1 EAIFTG
7 FVNWDIVYRL
17 YSISDIFVTA
27 SLSEVH
33 PMTLI
38 EASMC
43 KLAIVARKDDS
54 YLDLVR
60 DGVNGFLVEND
71 EEITNKIKML
81 TKDKELLNSFKRESF
96 LISKQFSSEN
106 HVARVEKFY
115 QRVLKT
121 YPNKLK

>member
-1 EAIFTG
+1 
-7 FVNWDIVYRL
+7 
-17 YSISDIFVTA
+17 
-27 SLSEVH
+27 
-33 PMTLI
+33 MTLI